1 MARLRWRFGEEPQMS
16 QMTQMIAPQELVRM
30 EAIVYFL
37 SLCQCAA
44 EASRYLRYL
53 RHLRLN

>member
-1 MARLRWRFGEEPQMS
+1 MS